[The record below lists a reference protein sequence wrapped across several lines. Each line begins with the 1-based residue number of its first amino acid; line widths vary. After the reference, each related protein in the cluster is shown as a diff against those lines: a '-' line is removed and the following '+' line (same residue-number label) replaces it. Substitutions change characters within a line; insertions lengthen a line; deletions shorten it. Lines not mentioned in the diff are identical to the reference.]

1 MATYDVKLND
11 EWSSAADDV
20 LSSIR
25 EMKAGF
31 TSLAGPVKEVG
42 AALDG
47 AGTRVNAAG
56 RLVDSAS
63 GKFTKMRRATDEA
76 GVSASKAGGFF
87 DALKGNLIGSMTVAG
102 LAGDAIKAVGRALLE
117 MGKAAVVSIAKAV
130 AFGENLAFSLTRF
143 MGGADIATA
152 AIAEL
157 AELANKL
164 GLDFQQAGSEF
175 RAFISAGATKEAAMA
190 LLAFK
195 ADILAVGDG
204 SDATK
209 QRVTE
214 AFKQIEKSMA
224 TGKIELDAYT
234 SILSNLPVTQLQVM
248 EKLAPK
254 IGLKVSDLVDEYGK
268 LKVEM
273 TKLPVKELLEAFQ
286 EATLSATG
294 FGAAGEAAIAKQLS
308 TMSGAF
314 DFIAARAGNLPDALA
329 ASVIPKIQ
337 GKLLPLMQRL
347 SEAFDSPIANKA
359 MEAIAQGISDIVVA
373 IADAITSVM
382 DFASGFADGM
392 ASAEAVI
399 GPVREALGGTAE
411 DADSLGV
418 SMEDLGHAFGV
429 FAAIAIATAD
439 ALEFI
444 YDVIVF
450 IFSPVGLLIDA
461 LTWLGKALYDAFTT
475 APDVGGF
482 FSSLG
487 DSISEAASSIWA
499 SASGVGS
506 AIVDG
511 ILSVLS
517 PDALFG
523 AISSMVGGAVE
534 FAKQIL
540 GISSPS
546 KVFADIGKNMG
557 AGLVVGVDAANDNAH
572 RAVRDLVDVP
582 IPTAASGPT
591 AGLQAPQSQQT
602 SGGAAA
608 ARDGMVVNINIDTAG
623 AYGAAATSKDPPAF
637 AGAVQNMIRES
648 LADELERVLDM
659 VG

>member
-1 MATYDVKLND
+1 
-11 EWSSAADDV
+11 
-20 LSSIR
+20 
-25 EMKAGF
+25 
-31 TSLAGPVKEVG
+31 
-42 AALDG
+42 
-47 AGTRVNAAG
+47 
-56 RLVDSAS
+56 
-63 GKFTKMRRATDEA
+63 
-76 GVSASKAGGFF
+76 
-87 DALKGNLIGSMTVAG
+87 
-102 LAGDAIKAVGRALLE
+102 
-117 MGKAAVVSIAKAV
+117 
-130 AFGENLAFSLTRF
+130 
-143 MGGADIATA
+143 
-152 AIAEL
+152 
-157 AELANKL
+157 
-164 GLDFQQAGSEF
+164 
-175 RAFISAGATKEAAMA
+175 
-190 LLAFK
+190 
-195 ADILAVGDG
+195 
-204 SDATK
+204 
-209 QRVTE
+209 
-214 AFKQIEKSMA
+214 
-224 TGKIELDAYT
+224 
-234 SILSNLPVTQLQVM
+234 
-248 EKLAPK
+248 
-254 IGLKVSDLVDEYGK
+254 
-268 LKVEM
+268 M

-487 DSISEAASSIWA
+487 DSISEAATSIWA